1 MNSRDPQYSQQS
13 WSGSPASGGRPTG
26 GWGAP
31 HTAPQPTGVPTG
43 PPPTGGL
50 PTGGPGWP
58 SPPAGA
64 RSATPQLPTLLLG
77 LSVVAGIVAYFMGFV
92 SWISLSVGP
101 NAEAEAE
108 QWAQRLDQGGGGI
121 PAFLSYEI
129 VLNPGKFLIV
139 LGAIAVASGLM
150 LVPRYRRAIPLV
162 AVLGAAAWL
171 ALFAAALTLPPFL
184 DLGAG
189 AILSLIFGFLQVV
202 LLIVVSVLNGLRGR

>member
-1 MNSRDPQYSQQS
+1 MNSGDPTYRQQPGSHPMPGPPPGSYSGPPTGQWGPPPGAS
-13 WSGSPASGGRPTG
+13 AWTPASGTSQR
-26 GWGAP
+26 
-31 HTAPQPTGVPTG
+31 V
-43 PPPTGGL
+43 
-50 PTGGPGWP
+50 
-58 SPPAGA
+58 S
-64 RSATPQLPTLLLG
+64 PQLPVLLLG